1 MDRASFIRKTFV
13 VLGGLL
19 IWAAYFGF
27 VYVFNALACAR
38 SFHRLH
44 LLGFNVVPLTV
55 LFCAAIAATGVLALI
70 FIALRA
76 PDHVEDS
83 RNSSTDFLRY
93 LAVAVALLSLLAI
106 GWIGLPAIIVPPCG

>member
-1 MDRASFIRKTFV
+1 MENAAFIRKTFF

-19 IWAAYFGF
+19 IWAAHFGF

-38 SFHRLH
+38 NFHRLH
-44 LLGFNVVPLTV
+44 LLGFSVVPLTIV
-55 LFCAAIAATGVLALI
+55 LGTAIASAAVLALM

-76 PDHVEDS
+76 RGHIDDARDS
-83 RNSSTDFLRY
+83 SADFLRH

>member
-1 MDRASFIRKTFV
+1 MDNASFVRKTFS

-44 LLGFNVVPLTV
+44 LLGFSVVPLTI
-55 LFCAAIAATGVLALI
+55 LSGAAIAATGVLVLM
-70 FIALRA
+70 FIALRG
-76 PDHVEDS
+76 PDHVEDT
-83 RNSSTDFLRY
+83 RDSSADFLRH
-93 LAVAVALLSLLAI
+93 LAVGVALLSLLAI